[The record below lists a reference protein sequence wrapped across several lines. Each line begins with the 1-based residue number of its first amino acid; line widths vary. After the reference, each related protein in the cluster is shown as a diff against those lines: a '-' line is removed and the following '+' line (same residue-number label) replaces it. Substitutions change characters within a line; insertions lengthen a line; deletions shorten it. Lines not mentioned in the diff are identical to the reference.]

1 MIKNITIIGG
11 SVAAWLAAVVFTK
24 KKISCKYL

>member
-24 KKISCKYL
+24 KNIM